1 MNKYLNLTK
10 ERDDWSKAMAQVP
23 QEEFINFEEWIMKAQ
38 DRKSRKKQ
46 LEQLEK
52 EGLLRHD
59 AKIVAEQTGR
69 GFVNLSICR
78 EDCRAC
84 AKLREVRL

>member
-23 QEEFINFEEWIMKAQ
+23 QEEFINFEEWVMKAQ
-38 DRKSRKKQ
+38 DRKSRRMQ

-52 EGLLRHD
+52 EKLLVHQYTLNSFE
-59 AKIVAEQTGR
+59 ALVHSK
-69 GFVNLSICR
+69 
-78 EDCRAC
+78 DCQAC
-84 AKLREVRL
+84 AKLREVGL

>member
-23 QEEFINFEEWIMKAQ
+23 QEEFINFEEWVMKAQ

-46 LEQLEK
+46 LERLEK
-52 EGLLRHD
+52 ERRIIHMPTDYMLYPLDKPHNAD
-59 AKIVAEQTGR
+59 
-69 GFVNLSICR
+69 
-78 EDCRAC
+78 DCWLC
-84 AKLREVRL
+84 AALREVGA

>member
-23 QEEFINFEEWIMKAQ
+23 QEEFINFEEWVMKAQ

-52 EGLLRHD
+52 ERRIIHMPTDYMLYPLDKPHNAD
-59 AKIVAEQTGR
+59 
-69 GFVNLSICR
+69 
-78 EDCRAC
+78 DCWLC
-84 AKLREVRL
+84 AALREVA